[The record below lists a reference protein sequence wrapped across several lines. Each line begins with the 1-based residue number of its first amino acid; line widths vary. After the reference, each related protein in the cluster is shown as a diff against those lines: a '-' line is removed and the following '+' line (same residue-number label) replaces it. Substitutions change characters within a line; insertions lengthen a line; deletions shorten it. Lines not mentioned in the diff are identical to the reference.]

1 MADTARS
8 MLQPGEPASAA
19 EATPDPEADT
29 ADADIADND
38 IADKDTAD
46 ENAADEN
53 AAARRDADAAA
64 AADLLAD
71 LVRRIA
77 VSLDL
82 RETLQVVA
90 QAVVDHLGFGAA
102 AVNIIRPDD
111 MCEAAAIAGPAEAVE
126 AMLGAA
132 APAASIRAMLAACE
146 HWGELRFLDH
156 RKAAGFFEEIPGW
169 TPPMEER
176 DEPGAWHPEDE
187 LFAPMNAPDGTLIG
201 LLSVDLPTGGR
212 HPGPAQRR
220 LLEQFAT
227 HAAVAIDHARIHTLI
242 SESEQLFRAMFD
254 RSPIAIALMTED
266 RCLTRVNPACVRLL
280 GRDAA
285 KLVGRA
291 APELSPPDGP
301 GPGQLTAPC
310 DSGDPDQ
317 YEVHFTRPD
326 GSEIWGRVNSTPLV
340 PETRQGARL
349 ILVQVEDITQLRS
362 MQARFAHA
370 ATHDQL
376 TGLANRALVLDR
388 LTEALTDALPRE
400 DRIAVLFCDVDHF
413 KEINDTLGHAAGD
426 QLLAE
431 IGRRLA
437 LVTRAHDIAGRFGG
451 DEFVVIA
458 YPVPTP
464 EEGGR
469 LADRVLRSVCRP
481 VELDAGTLL
490 PSLSIG
496 AALSAPDDSA
506 DSLVAAADRAL
517 YAAKAG
523 GRGQWQLAP
532 DRLTPPGRAV
542 PAGRGYQA

>member
-1 MADTARS
+1 MAETAHS
-8 MLQPGEPASAA
+8 VLWPDVPASAA
-19 EATPDPEADT
+19 EDTPEREAGA
-29 ADADIADND
+29 ADADA
-38 IADKDTAD
+38 AGAMTT
-46 ENAADEN
+46 NAMDDD
-53 AAARRDADAAA
+53 AAARDADAAA
-64 AADLLAD
+64 AAAADLLAG

-111 MCEAAAIAGPAEAVE
+111 RCEAAAIAGPPEAVE
-126 AMLGAA
+126 AMLGTS
-132 APAASIRAMLAACE
+132 APAASIRAMLAACDP
-146 HWGELRFLDH
+146 WGELRFLDH
-156 RKAAGFFEEIPGW
+156 RKNDGDFDDVPTW
-169 TPPMEER
+169 TPPMEES
-176 DEPGAWHPEDE
+176 DDPGAWHPEDE

-201 LLSVDLPTGGR
+201 LLSVDLPTSGR

-227 HAAVAIDHARIHTLI
+227 YAALAIDHARIHTLI

-266 RCLTRVNPACVRLL
+266 RCLTRVNPACGRLL
-280 GRDAA
+280 GRSGAE
-285 KLVGRA
+285 LVGRPAVELSPLARRQLPGELADGAGSA
-291 APELSPPDGP
+291 APE
-301 GPGQLTAPC
+301 
-310 DSGDPDQ
+310 Q

-340 PETRQGARL
+340 PETRDGARL
-349 ILVQVEDITQLRS
+349 ILVQVEDITQLRT
-362 MQARFAHA
+362 MQAQFAHA

-388 LTEALTDALPRE
+388 LTEALADARPND

-413 KEINDTLGHAAGD
+413 KQINDTLGHAAGD

-437 LVTRAHDIAGRFGG
+437 LATRSGDVAGRFGG

-458 YPVPTP
+458 HPVPTP
-464 EEGGR
+464 QEASR
-469 LADRVLRSVCRP
+469 LAERVMQAVCRP
-481 VELDAGTLL
+481 VDLDGGILL
-490 PSLSIG
+490 PSLSVG
-496 AALSAPDDSA
+496 AALSAPDDDA
-506 DSLVAAADRAL
+506 DSLVAEADRAL
-517 YAAKAG
+517 YAAKAA
-523 GRGQWQLAP
+523 GRGRWQLAA
-532 DRLTPPGRAV
+532 DR
-542 PAGRGYQA
+542 

>member
-1 MADTARS
+1 MADAACS
-8 MLQPGEPASAA
+8 MLQPGEPGSAA
-19 EATPDPEADT
+19 EETAEPEAGAG
-29 ADADIADND
+29 ADF
-38 IADKDTAD
+38 
-46 ENAADEN
+46 
-53 AAARRDADAAA
+53 AAAVDAMDGNAAA

-111 MCEAAAIAGPAEAVE
+111 MCEAAAIAGPPEAVE
-126 AMLGAA
+126 AMLGAS

-146 HWGELRFLDH
+146 PWGELRFLDH
-156 RKAAGFFEEIPGW
+156 RKDYGQFDEIPGW
-169 TPPMEER
+169 TPPMEEP
-176 DEPGAWHPEDE
+176 DEPGAWHPQDE

-201 LLSVDLPTGGR
+201 LLSVDLPTSGR
-212 HPGPAQRR
+212 HPAPAQRR

-285 KLVGRA
+285 ELVGRPA
-291 APELSPPDGP
+291 VELSPLARRPLPGALAGSGGP
-301 GPGQLTAPC
+301 AVPE
-310 DSGDPDQ
+310 Q

-326 GSEIWGRVNSTPLV
+326 GGEIWGRVNSTPLV
-340 PETRQGARL
+340 PETREGARL
-349 ILVQVEDITQLRS
+349 ILVQVEDITQLRT

-388 LTEALTDALPRE
+388 LTEALADARRGE

-413 KEINDTLGHAAGD
+413 KQINDTLGHAAGD

-437 LVTRAHDIAGRFGG
+437 LATRSGDVAGRFGG

-464 EEGGR
+464 GEAAR
-469 LADRVLRSVCRP
+469 LAERVMRAVCRP
-481 VELDAGTLL
+481 VELEGGVLL
-490 PSLSIG
+490 PSLSVG
-496 AALSAPDDSA
+496 AALSAADDNA
-506 DSLVAAADRAL
+506 DTLVAEADRAL
-517 YAAKAG
+517 YAAKAA
-523 GRGQWQLAP
+523 GRGQWQLAA
-532 DRLTPPGRAV
+532 DR
-542 PAGRGYQA
+542 